1 MHRDLLYPVSHHLF
15 LSFVSVTNK
24 FQLPLSGPLQIV
36 FRVIFCNVPCHPLKT
51 SLLSDTLPPKR
62 CSEFIGLISF
72 FLLPLPTLPS
82 HFCSPISPAL
92 TPSQEPGLSCSIVRN
107 KKTNME
113 EQTFSLQL
121 GLGAVF
127 VPRSFHHTEFG
138 NICGLNLHVYI
149 INILCADATNLVNS
163 NPTNRI
169 FPLCPLSLISPF
181 YNCENLNFHIISIFT
196 YFLHSW
202 IHRKITRPLRS
213 SLTFVTPLL

>member
-1 MHRDLLYPVSHHLF
+1 MHRDLLYPVSHHIF
-15 LSFVSVTNK
+15 FSFVSVANK

-36 FRVIFCNVPCHPLKT
+36 FRFIFCNVPCHPLKT
-51 SLLSDTLPPKR
+51 SLLSYTLPPKKTFR
-62 CSEFIGLISF
+62 IHRTHYILFLL

-82 HFCSPISPAL
+82 HPCSPISPAL
-92 TPSQEPGLSCSIVRN
+92 IPSQEPDLSCSIVRN

-127 VPRSFHHTEFG
+127 VPRSFHYTELG

-169 FPLCPLSLISPF
+169 FPLCPLSLFLPSTTVRI
-181 YNCENLNFHIISIFT
+181 LIFT
-196 YFLHSW
+196 LFPYSLIFFTPEFTG
-202 IHRKITRPLRS
+202 KPLD
-213 SLTFVTPLL
+213 PLEVV